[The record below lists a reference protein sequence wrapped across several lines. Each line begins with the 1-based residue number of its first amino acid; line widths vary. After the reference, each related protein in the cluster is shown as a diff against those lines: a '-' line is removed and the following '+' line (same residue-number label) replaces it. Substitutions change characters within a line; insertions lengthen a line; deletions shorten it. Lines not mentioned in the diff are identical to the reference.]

1 MALHGAAQGIAM
13 SLNAADWLLMVLHFL
28 SLSLITF
35 GGVVA
40 AAPDMHRYLVDQQH
54 WLSDPEFNSSIT
66 LAQIAPGPNVLF
78 VAIIGWTLGVQAG
91 GGMAAGPLAWAWG
104 VLAAFLCLLGIL
116 GPSGCLTLVVNRWG
130 MRYQDRAGVR
140 AFKAGMAP
148 LLIALM
154 FSTGWLLLPPIQ
166 ADAQHAPGL
175 LLTAASVLLMWK
187 TRIHVLWL
195 LAAGAVLGLLGWV

>member
-1 MALHGAAQGIAM
+1 MAHPLGLGLVDGRCAVERVGMALHGAAQGIAM
-13 SLNAADWLLMVLHFL
+13 SLNAADWLHMVLHFL

-91 GGMAAGPLAWAWG
+91 GGMAAGRG
-104 VLAAFLCLLGIL
+104 CGI
-116 GPSGCLTLVVNRWG
+116 GFAR
-130 MRYQDRAGVR
+130 
-140 AFKAGMAP
+140 
-148 LLIALM
+148 
-154 FSTGWLLLPPIQ
+154 
-166 ADAQHAPGL
+166 
-175 LLTAASVLLMWK
+175 
-187 TRIHVLWL
+187 
-195 LAAGAVLGLLGWV
+195 LGLTPTRD

>member
-1 MALHGAAQGIAM
+1 
-13 SLNAADWLLMVLHFL
+13 
-28 SLSLITF
+28 
-35 GGVVA
+35 VVA

-78 VAIIGWTLGVQAG
+78 VAILGWTLGVQAG
-91 GGMAAGPLAWAWG
+91 GGMDAGPVAWAWG

-116 GPSGCLTLVVNRWG
+116 GPSGCLTLVVSRWG
-130 MRYQDRAGVR
+130 LRYQERIGVR

-166 ADAQHAPGL
+166 ANAQHAPGL
-175 LLTAASVLLMWK
+175 LLTAASVVLMWK

-195 LAAGAVLGLLGWV
+195 LAVGAVLGLLGWV